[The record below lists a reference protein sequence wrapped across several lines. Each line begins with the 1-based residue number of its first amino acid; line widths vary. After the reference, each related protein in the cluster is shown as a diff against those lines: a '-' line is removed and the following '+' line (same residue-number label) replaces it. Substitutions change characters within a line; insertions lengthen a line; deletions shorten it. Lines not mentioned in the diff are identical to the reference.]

1 MGGAVCCVVC
11 ISIYCDAVVCYVLC
25 CLYCCKIIE
34 TNLSSVAYYIIKPK
48 TDTNTNNNKD
58 TIKHI
63 SKETNDLLTLSELL
77 VAL

>member
-1 MGGAVCCVVC
+1 M
-11 ISIYCDAVVCYVLC
+11 
-25 CLYCCKIIE
+25 CKIIE

-48 TDTNTNNNKD
+48 TDTNNTNNNKD

-63 SKETNDLLTLSELL
+63 SKETDDLLTLSELL